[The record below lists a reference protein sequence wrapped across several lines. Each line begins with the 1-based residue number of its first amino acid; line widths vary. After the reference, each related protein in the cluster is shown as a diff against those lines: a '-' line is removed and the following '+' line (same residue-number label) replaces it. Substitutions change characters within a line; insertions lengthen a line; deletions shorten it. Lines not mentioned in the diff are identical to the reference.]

1 MGGRGLCS
9 VEFELA
15 KVSLVEDTTEREVS
29 SGSGGTGGAKLST
42 KDGLERGDPVTEASV
57 R

>member
-1 MGGRGLCS
+1 MAERG
-9 VEFELA
+9 A
-15 KVSLVEDTTEREVS
+15 S